1 LLESK
6 ATATKPWQVQKIN
19 FPPGIYPCT
28 ARTPRTAWSIEQ
40 SSKKGLDLI
49 LSHFQYFEDFQGYG
63 ATHWPRTV
71 STKATQGRQVVV
83 TGKEEA
89 LAHFKAANYM
99 DCRISAYPYW
109 RASIVSR
116 FAEIKNLIPP
126 DLIMIDLDSC
136 NFFDKRALL
145 AALRQTLQKIKVKLA
160 LIPTVI
166 WSGNGFPHLH
176 SNQCGS
182 LGRYQRV

>member
-1 LLESK
+1 M
-6 ATATKPWQVQKIN
+6 
-19 FPPGIYPCT
+19 
-28 ARTPRTAWSIEQ
+28 SIFRD
-40 SSKKGLDLI
+40 S
-49 LSHFQYFEDFQGYG
+49 
-63 ATHWPRTV
+63 HWPRTV
-71 STKATQGRQVVV
+71 STKATQGRQVIV

-136 NFFDKRALL
+136 NFGFDKRALL

-166 WSGNGFPHLH
+166 WSGNGFHIYIPINAVVLEDIKEFAILTR
-176 SNQCGS
+176 S
-182 LGRYQRV
+182 LPNS